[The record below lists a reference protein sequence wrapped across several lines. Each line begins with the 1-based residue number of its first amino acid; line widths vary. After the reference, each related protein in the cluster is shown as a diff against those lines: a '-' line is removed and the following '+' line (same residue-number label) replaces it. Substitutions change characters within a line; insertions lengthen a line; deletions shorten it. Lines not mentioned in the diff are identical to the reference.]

1 MDEVL
6 ITDAFD
12 DIEITRII
20 QSNHRIRQM
29 VQQATNEFLSL
40 QSELLQHIEKEK
52 FDQTIERKSKPLI
65 DILKIQRLNKQVTAD
80 KVQLA
85 LVGENSS
92 GKTSLIHFLLESD
105 PFLPSD
111 VGSVSARIIHLTY
124 SNSTE
129 ACLYVYQSI
138 NERHKE
144 HIEHVNLSEYFLGSE
159 PDWNGVKDAIL
170 TYVARPD
177 PDKIRKDSDEFAEW
191 AKKFVEIRIP
201 SKFLKLGID
210 LYDTPGLLFSD
221 PPILKKNLH
230 DLIKTIIPTVV
241 FMYENPAFTTDTKD
255 CFLALKEALGKQLDD
270 TRIFFLNT
278 KVDIGT
284 IITNNEVI
292 NAEEFEK
299 RILVNARE
307 ERKNLLLKAPGMAE
321 QISQFGDFNIISVE
335 SQWDLNGAKM
345 NQLTIDHLIQFVANS
360 DLKLAKKVN
369 ALVLSTI
376 NSFFD
381 FAFVATHRTNE
392 QLQELRRNA
401 CQWTEKYFIEYQSDL
416 DGILRKLYD
425 VIASEI
431 NEKMD
436 SIVQRAAKLDAVA
449 TMGQYIRTL
458 VKEEIINVIITKF
471 IAQYAIRSIFRA
483 LFDPSLLNN
492 ADKNEFLVVVQQNL
506 LGHQVNTDDET
517 FCQFYLLKAST
528 KPLYFICDILIE
540 TDEEDNDTKAKKNS
554 ARNELKKKLRQD
566 VNRRIVRSKNM
577 DQRDIAQQYLNDIR
591 SGFMKQKNHLNQI
604 LEQWCEEEKQEVKE
618 KIYEQY
624 ELAKKFLP
632 QRNKAYDVTNK
643 YSEQFAH
650 IQCKL
655 IIAQSLIS
663 FNGHIPIL
671 NLEEQIFID
680 DNKFFQFYS
689 AEWLDR
695 KDLIVKKLT
704 NVSNMQY
711 LEAHYYLELS
721 KMSIPNC
728 LPLLYLYENNDN
740 ELWMFFPKYECLE
753 NKINTLTIKN
763 IFNIILTIAACL
775 QKFHD
780 NELIHGNVN
789 VRNIYI
795 KNDDKYLLGDF
806 HSTRMNETLEEY
818 AHKYKKHQELTT
830 IGNDIYSLGELG
842 MLLYES
848 LEKHENMV
856 EILNEFKSLIEK
868 CLDQDPICR
877 PKASKIA
884 EVLRSLLEKV

>member
-1 MDEVL
+1 MGEVL
-6 ITDAFD
+6 MTNTFD
-12 DIEITRII
+12 DIELTRII
-20 QSNHRIRQM
+20 QSNHRMRQM

-40 QSELLQHIEKEK
+40 QSELLQQIEKEK

-65 DILKIQRLNKQVTAD
+65 DILKIQRLNKQVIAD

-85 LVGENSS
+85 FVGENSS

-144 HIEHVNLSEYFLGSE
+144 PIEKVNLSEYFLQPE
-159 PDWNGVKDAIL
+159 PNWSGVKDAIQQH
-170 TYVARPD
+170 VARPD
-177 PDKIRKDSDEFAEW
+177 PEKIPKDSTEFAEW
-191 AKKFVEIRIP
+191 AKHFVKIQIP
-201 SKFLKLGID
+201 SKLLKLGID

-221 PPILKKNLH
+221 PPVLKKNLR
-230 DLIKTIIPTVV
+230 DLIKTVIPTVV
-241 FMYENPAFTTDTKD
+241 FMYENPSVISDTKD

-284 IITNNEVI
+284 IITNDEEI
-292 NAEEFEK
+292 NAQEFEK
-299 RILVNARE
+299 RILVNTRE

-321 QISQFGDFNIISVE
+321 QISQFGDFDIISVE
-335 SQWDLNGAKM
+335 SQWDPNGVKM
-345 NQLTIDHLIQFVANS
+345 NQLTVDHLIQFVANS
-360 DLKLAKKVN
+360 DLKLAKKVS

-381 FAFVATHRTNE
+381 FAFVTTHRTHE

-401 CQWTEKYFIEYQSDL
+401 DKWTENYFIHYQSDL
-416 DGILRKLYD
+416 DGTLRNLYD

-431 NEKMD
+431 NEKME
-436 SIVQRAAKLDAVA
+436 SIVQRAAKLDAVE

-458 VKEEIINVIITKF
+458 VKEEIISAIINKF
-471 IAQYAIRSIFRA
+471 IEDYAIRSIVRA
-483 LFDPSLLNN
+483 FFDSSLLNN
-492 ADKNEFLVVVQQNL
+492 ADKNEFLVAVQQNL

-517 FCQFYLLKAST
+517 FCQLYLCKASI

-540 TDEEDNDTKAKKNS
+540 TDEEDNDTKARKNS
-554 ARNELKKKLRQD
+554 GRNELKKKLRQGI
-566 VNRRIVRSKNM
+566 NRRIVQSKNM
-577 DQRDIAQQYLNDIR
+577 ERRDIAQQYLNDIR

-618 KIYEQY
+618 KIDEQY
-624 ELAKKFLP
+624 ELAKRLLP
-632 QRNKAYDVTNK
+632 QRNKAYGVTNK
-643 YSEQFAH
+643 YFAQFAH

-655 IIAQSLIS
+655 IIAQSLTS
-663 FNGHIPIL
+663 FNGHIPRL
-671 NLEEQIFID
+671 NLAEQIFID
-680 DNKFFQFYS
+680 DNKLFQFYS
-689 AEWLDR
+689 AEWLDK
-695 KDLIVKKLT
+695 KDLIVKKLK
-704 NVSNMQY
+704 NVSNVQY

-728 LPLLYLYENNDN
+728 LPLLYLYENSDS

-763 IFNIILTIAACL
+763 VFNVIRTIATCL
-775 QKFHD
+775 QKLHD

-795 KNDDKYLLGDF
+795 KNDDEYLLGDF
-806 HSTRMNETLEEY
+806 HSTRMHETLEEY
-818 AHKYKKHQELTT
+818 VHKYKKHQELT
-830 IGNDIYSLGELG
+830 IVGNDIYSLGELG

-848 LEKHENMV
+848 LGKNENMV
-856 EILNEFKSLIEK
+856 KILDEFKSLIGK
-868 CLDQDPICR
+868 CLDQDPVSR

-884 EVLRSLLEKV
+884 EVLKSLLEKV